1 MKVEYAGPKPIIDE
15 KGIFFKDGKEDKFVY
30 LTFAIDILNSI
41 NHPYEEKKVYSNQ
54 INHKNLSSNEI
65 LDILLKFHP
74 NLENTMNTE
83 ISSYLIHLDNEEKE
97 IENRTTLSDIEK
109 YAYISNL
116 RLMKNYKIQRAKN
129 KIFYFHCIQTIV
141 ELIIQ
146 HKIKKLEI
154 PFNEKFWHILQTLEG
169 ELARH
174 RISSKLKLTNEN
186 DNLKLHLFIN
196 IF

>member
-54 INHKNLSSNEI
+54 INHKNLSSNEV

-74 NLENTMNTE
+74 NLENTMNRE

-97 IENRTTLSDIEK
+97 IADRTTLLDIEK
-109 YAYISNL
+109 HAYISNL
-116 RLMKNYKIQRAKN
+116 KLMKNYKIQRAKN

-141 ELIIQ
+141 ELIIK
-146 HKIKKLEI
+146 HKIKKLEM
-154 PFNEKFWHILQTLEG
+154 PFNEKFWHILQTIEG
-169 ELARH
+169 ELSRH

>member
-154 PFNEKFWHILQTLEG
+154 PFNEKFWHILQSIEG
-169 ELARH
+169 KLSLH
-174 RISSKLKLTNEN
+174 RIGSSLKTSTEN
-186 DNLKLHLFIN
+186 NSLKAVLSINLY
-196 IF
+196 